1 MKSKINKSDF
11 YKSTKNIM
19 LTILGTLILAFSS
32 AMFIIPFDL
41 VAGGIT
47 SISIIIEKII
57 ASPYIT
63 VDLIITVLAWSLF
76 LIGFFVLGKDFAF
89 KTLISTIIYPLGV
102 SFFSRLVNSGVFG
115 GFFDLKASRYSN
127 IAIIMACLFGGLL
140 IGMGC
145 AVTFLGG
152 GSTGGVDVLAF
163 IICKHFKKLRSSK
176 VIFYIDSV
184 VIAIGV
190 FVIRDLIITLLGI
203 ITAFVGALVIDRI
216 FLGSEKAFNAQIIS
230 DRYEEINSAII
241 EVLGRTTTLIK
252 IRGGYSKND
261 KVMLTVSFKLRQYAE
276 LIGIVNQIDKS
287 AFVTIT
293 DVHEISGNGWTR

>member
-1 MKSKINKSDF
+1 MKSKIDKNSF

-57 ASPYIT
+57 SSPYIT

-76 LIGFFVLGKDFAF
+76 FIGLLVLGKDFAF
-89 KTLISTIIYPLGV
+89 KTLISTIIYPLGI
-102 SFFSRLVNSGVFG
+102 SFFSRLVDSDILG
-115 GFFDLKASRYSN
+115 GFFNLKTSN
-127 IAIIMACLFGGLL
+127 YGQISIIMASIFGGLL
-140 IGMGC
+140 IGLGC

-152 GSTGGVDVLAF
+152 GSTGGIDVLAF

-176 VIFYIDSV
+176 VIFYIDAT
-184 VIAIGV
+184 VIIIGV

-203 ITAFVGALVIDRI
+203 ITAFVGALVIDRV

-230 DRYEEINSAII
+230 DKHEEINNAII
-241 EVLGRTTTLIK
+241 EILGRTTTLIK
-252 IRGGYSKND
+252 TTGGYSKND
-261 KVMLTVSFKLRQYAE
+261 KVMLNVSFKLRQYAE
-276 LIGIVNQIDKS
+276 LIGIINQIDNT